1 MIFSYTIFCVGS
13 SPLSENLQSWTPLEM
28 STETVEIISKEFDII
43 NGMKVFCKIKCT
55 NTIGLSLA
63 VTAYPVKVTLL
74 PPNGKRASIS
84 VVPDGCF
91 NNALPVVSDKKSV
104 VLHWKGFVDHDSI
117 QKFNFRVTSD
127 QGTTGSWISTQE
139 RDYGY
144 VDGLNLNDGVTYR
157 AEVEAFNSLSNGSN
171 VLQQIAT
178 DTRQPDITGKLA
190 FNNTESNAVADTCC
204 SSVSSSFK
212 LTRLRNNALYVIG
225 NILRYLNL
233 YNFDQDILQSLIQV
247 CHLLTL

>member
-1 MIFSYTIFCVGS
+1 M
-13 SPLSENLQSWTPLEM
+13 
-28 STETVEIISKEFDII
+28 
-43 NGMKVFCKIKCT
+43 
-55 NTIGLSLA
+55 
-63 VTAYPVKVTLL
+63 
-74 PPNGKRASIS
+74 
-84 VVPDGCF
+84 
-91 NNALPVVSDKKSV
+91 
-104 VLHWKGFVDHDSI
+104 
-117 QKFNFRVTSD
+117 TSD

-178 DTRQPDITGKLA
+178 ETRQPDITGKLA

-212 LTRLRNNALYVIG
+212 LTRLRNNALHVIG